1 MLGKLLIFNLISFN
15 TVCNTNTTTNANEIK
30 ALTRIESEKI
40 YFVATQRNKSV
51 QYQTTQKFFFVATL
65 KRTNMSQTTQVKI
78 IFCGNT
84 DRNKFVTYHT
94 SQKSFN
100 WKETARSVG
109 TYFCISGLMSW
120 IPVVVTTLEARV
132 KNPGARQD

>member
-1 MLGKLLIFNLISFN
+1 M
-15 TVCNTNTTTNANEIK
+15 
-30 ALTRIESEKI
+30 
-40 YFVATQRNKSV
+40 ATQRNKSV

-94 SQKSFN
+94 SQKKFN
-100 WKETARSVG
+100 WKETAKSVG
-109 TYFCISGLMSW
+109 YILLHLWLDVLDPGGGDHVGGQGEEPGGQAGLN
-120 IPVVVTTLEARV
+120 
-132 KNPGARQD
+132 K